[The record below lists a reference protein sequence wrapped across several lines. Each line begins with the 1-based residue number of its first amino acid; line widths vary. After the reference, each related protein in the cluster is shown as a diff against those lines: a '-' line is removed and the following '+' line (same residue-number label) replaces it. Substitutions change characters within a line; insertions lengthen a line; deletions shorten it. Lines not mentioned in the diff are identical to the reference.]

1 MIKHTLT
8 FLSLVTTSAVI
19 AQTTPDLTLLKKNLP
34 EDVEINNV
42 KESSIKGLYE
52 VQIGGQMFYVSAD
65 GKIGIHGELIDLATR
80 TSITDQSLS
89 SWREDQLNA
98 VGDAEKIVFKAAEEK
113 YVVDVFTDITCGY
126 CVKLHEQVKDYNDK
140 GITIRYMAFPRGGI
154 TSDVAKH
161 MQNIWCAT
169 DAKQAM
175 ADAKLNRKMP
185 AENKECKSNSV
196 TEQYTLGV
204 DLGING
210 TPAMFFADG
219 SMQPGYLP
227 PAQLLQKLDNKF
239 KKESKQ

>member
-8 FLSLVTTSAVI
+8 FLSIATASTLL

-34 EDVEINNV
+34 ENVEINNV
-42 KESSIKGLYE
+42 KESAIKGLYE

-89 SWREDQLNA
+89 KWRKNQLDS
-98 VGDAEKIVFKAAEEK
+98 VKDAEKIVFKATDEK
-113 YVVDVFTDITCGY
+113 HVVDVFTDITCGY

-140 GITIRYMAFPRGGI
+140 GITIRYMAFPRGGV

-169 DAKQAM
+169 DSKQAM

-185 AENKECKSNSV
+185 AENAECKSNTV

-227 PAQLLQKLDNKF
+227 PAQLLQRLDSTLNQ
-239 KKESKQ
+239 ESKK